1 MIVLDTNVLSEVLRP
16 QPEPKVLVW
25 LAAQPETALF
35 TTTITRGELL
45 YGVHLLP
52 KGRRRE
58 ALQRAVMAIFDE
70 DFNQRMLPFDSHAA
84 DAYAEIA
91 SVRRTKG
98 RPISQF
104 DAMIAACARSR
115 GASVATRNTRD
126 FGGCGIQLINPWTIT
141 GVM

>member
-1 MIVLDTNVLSEVLRP
+1 MIVLDTNVLSEILRP
-16 QPEPKVLVW
+16 QPEPKVLAW
-25 LAAQPETALF
+25 LSAQPEASLF
-35 TTTITRGELL
+35 ITTITRGELL

-52 KGRRRE
+52 KGRRRD
-58 ALQRAVMAIFDE
+58 ALQRAVTAVFDE
-70 DFNQRMLPFDSHAA
+70 DFNHRTLPFDNHSA

-91 SVRRTKG
+91 STRRTKG

-126 FGGCGIQLINPWTIT
+126 FTGCGIQLINPWTAKIA
-141 GVM
+141 